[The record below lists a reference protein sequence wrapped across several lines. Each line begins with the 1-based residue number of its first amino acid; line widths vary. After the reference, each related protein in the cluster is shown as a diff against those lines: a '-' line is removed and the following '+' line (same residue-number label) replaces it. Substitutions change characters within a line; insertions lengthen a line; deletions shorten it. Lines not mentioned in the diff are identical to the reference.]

1 MYLEIYHL
9 TSHIDIPFY
18 PHPPFPTLPYYVVTK
33 VMGSMT
39 NVCENME
46 TQMYGSTLQIPSII
60 SPWQPWLQIVSFVS
74 TEVFLPRLIPS
85 TMLGIWTVS
94 RRFPMRDPCVILSG
108 LIRMIGEFELL
119 GWQFVTICS
128 PLFILLY
135 WFNMHLSYVYF
146 ICCLIPLG

>member
-60 SPWQPWLQIVSFVS
+60 SP
-74 TEVFLPRLIPS
+74 
-85 TMLGIWTVS
+85 
-94 RRFPMRDPCVILSG
+94 
-108 LIRMIGEFELL
+108 
-119 GWQFVTICS
+119 
-128 PLFILLY
+128 
-135 WFNMHLSYVYF
+135 
-146 ICCLIPLG
+146 